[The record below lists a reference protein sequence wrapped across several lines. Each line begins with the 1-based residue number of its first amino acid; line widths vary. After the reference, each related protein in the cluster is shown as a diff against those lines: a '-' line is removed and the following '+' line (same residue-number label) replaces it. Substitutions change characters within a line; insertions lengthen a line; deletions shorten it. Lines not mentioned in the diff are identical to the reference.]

1 MRPTIMSKNQK
12 PVYYAAMTILVEM
25 EVRADSQEHAQG
37 ILKHKMQTFAATNND
52 IAVQTMEPKP
62 YGRGYDLK
70 PLP

>member
-25 EVRADSQEHAQG
+25 EVRADSQEQAQG

-52 IAVQTMEPKP
+52 VAVNEMTPRP
-62 YGRGYDLK
+62 AGHGFDLK

>member
-1 MRPTIMSKNQK
+1 MSPTIMSKNQK

-52 IAVQTMEPKP
+52 VAVSEMTPRP
-62 YGRGYDLK
+62 AGHGFDLK